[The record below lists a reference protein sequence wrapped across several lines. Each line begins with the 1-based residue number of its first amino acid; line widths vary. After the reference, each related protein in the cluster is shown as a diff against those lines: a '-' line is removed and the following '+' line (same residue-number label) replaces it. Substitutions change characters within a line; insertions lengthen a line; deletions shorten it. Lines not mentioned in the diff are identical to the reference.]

1 MKTILVPVDFSENS
15 DNALYYAID
24 IAKKIKAQLI
34 LLNVYEIEYANS
46 YVPADFIIEEKK
58 DKKKDSLKQLEGCAL
73 KIKHAGKIDYDMLS
87 VEGFIVDVI
96 LDVIEQ
102 KRINLVVMGT
112 KGAGNFTN
120 AILGSNTAKIIEKSN
135 CPVIA
140 VPEQASFKGIQKITY
155 ATMYHH
161 SDIKALETVVEIFKI
176 FDAKITVLHVSES
189 FESREDENE
198 AFKEFRKDVLKKI
211 SYDKLLFQILRSE
224 DVETALDEYINDGK
238 VDMLVMSAHHRDF
251 FDKLFG
257 KSVTKHMVYH
267 TAIPLMVFHHYND
280 SSIRF
285 L

>member
-15 DNALYYAID
+15 DNAIYYAID
-24 IAKKIKAQLI
+24 IAKKINGKLI

-46 YVPADFIIEEKK
+46 YVPADFVIEEKK
-58 DKKKDSLKQLEGCAL
+58 DRKKDSMKQLEGCVL
-73 KIKHAGKIDYDMLS
+73 KIRHAGKIDYEVLS
-87 VEGFIVDVI
+87 IEGFTVDVI

-102 KRINLVVMGT
+102 KQVNLVVMGT

-120 AILGSNTAKIIEKSN
+120 AILGSNTAKIIEKSA

-140 VPEQASFKGIQKITY
+140 VPEEAAFKGIEKITY
-155 ATMYHH
+155 ATLYHQ
-161 SDIKALETVVEIFKI
+161 SDVKALEALVDIFKI
-176 FDAKITVLHVSES
+176 FDAKITVLHVSDS
-189 FESREDENE
+189 FESRELEN
-198 AFKEFRKDVLKKI
+198 AKFKEFREDVLEKI
-211 SYDKLLFQILRSE
+211 SYNKLHFQILRSE
-224 DVETALDEYINDGK
+224 DVETALEEYINEGK

-251 FDKLFG
+251 LDKLFG

-267 TAIPLMVFHHYND
+267 TSIPLMVFHHNKD